1 MMNNLFHIIISIAL
15 IFLSGIIIDKYI
27 WKLAE
32 KILSIVRRKNGKK
45 VSKDK

>member
-1 MMNNLFHIIISIAL
+1 MNNLFHIVIAIGL
-15 IFLSGIIIDKYI
+15 IFLVGIIIDKYI

-32 KILSIVRRKNGKK
+32 VILSVVRRINGRK